1 MNRVRLIDDLVI
13 NHYCWNVVVKYPLQ
27 TNVPAVINY
36 PLCLPVHCSLV
47 KKVNSLAPPI
57 HTFRGRDSCSFI
69 VFSIHADH
77 RTTNTNSPVTPSPN
91 TQAAVCSYAVWSLG
105 TARKGWGIT
114 LFLGNSCAVTDLIC
128 AVNHKATQ
136 SSCLSVNQ
144 CNLHSTTFT
153 LYRSLFSLFFWSVF
167 QPSVILNCC

>member
-1 MNRVRLIDDLVI
+1 MIDDLVI

-77 RTTNTNSPVTPSPN
+77 RTANTNSTVTPSPN
-91 TQAAVCSYAVWSLG
+91 TQAAVWSYAVWSLG

-114 LFLGNSCAVTDLIC
+114 LVPGKQLCRHRFDLCSESSRVTRVTLVLWIGNE
-128 AVNHKATQ
+128 
-136 SSCLSVNQ
+136 
-144 CNLHSTTFT
+144 T
-153 LYRSLFSLFFWSVF
+153 LRSLAYASGTPTAWPSLK
-167 QPSVILNCC
+167 PI